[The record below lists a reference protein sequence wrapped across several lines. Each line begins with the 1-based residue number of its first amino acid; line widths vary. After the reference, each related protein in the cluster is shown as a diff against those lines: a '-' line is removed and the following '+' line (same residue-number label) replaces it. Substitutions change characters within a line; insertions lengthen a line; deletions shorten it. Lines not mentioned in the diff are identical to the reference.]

1 MDKYIFR
8 EYSPDYPKY
17 FKQEKKRLDAVFD
30 GAAEMQHVGST
41 AIPGLGGKGIIDIV
55 IGVSDV
61 LFEKAKGMLEQAG
74 YEYREAASCDD
85 RLFFRRKY
93 GYSNE
98 KRFVHI
104 HLLRHGKQTWVEMI
118 GLRDYLSRN
127 QQVLTVQKYFKD

>member
-17 FKQEKKRLDAVFD
+17 FTQEKKRL
-30 GAAEMQHVGST
+30 
-41 AIPGLGGKGIIDIV
+41 
-55 IGVSDV
+55 
-61 LFEKAKGMLEQAG
+61 
-74 YEYREAASCDD
+74 EAASCDD

-93 GYSNE
+93 GYSKE

-127 QQVLTVQKYFKD
+127 QQVLTVQNYFKDTYENDRV